1 MRVTTGLARGR
12 TLGCSAGNGH
22 QTFFGYDK
30 AGSVQYYSELC
41 GGLHLFGPVCR
52 LRVKWASRRSA
63 AEPSTQSL
71 WMPLLKRLEA
81 VRANLKHCKLSDQAK
96 IAQMVAAS
104 FLKSTTTRFDIVFL
118 DPPYQQKIIDAVLP
132 MVVGQMAPQGIIL
145 CETERNEQLPES
157 AGDYEIAKTYFYG
170 KAKITAYRRKEGQEE
185 E

>member
-12 TLGCSAGNGH
+12 TLVAPQGMDTRPSSDMTKQAVFNIIQNYVEGC
-22 QTFFGYDK
+22 TFLDLVADAASK
-30 AGSVQYYSELC
+30 AV
-41 GGLHLFGPVCR
+41 
-52 LRVKWASRRSA
+52 
-63 AEPSTQSL
+63 
-71 WMPLLKRLEA
+71 EA

-96 IAQMVAAS
+96 IAQMDAAS

>member
-1 MRVTTGLARGR
+1 MQAL
-12 TLGCSAGNGH
+12 
-22 QTFFGYDK
+22 
-30 AGSVQYYSELC
+30 
-41 GGLHLFGPVCR
+41 
-52 LRVKWASRRSA
+52 VKWASRRSA

-71 WMPLLKRLEA
+71 WMPLLKRLKP
-81 VRANLKHCKLSDQAK
+81 RANLKHCKLSDQAK
-96 IAQMVAAS
+96 IAQMDAAS

>member
-1 MRVTTGLARGR
+1 MQA
-12 TLGCSAGNGH
+12 
-22 QTFFGYDK
+22 
-30 AGSVQYYSELC
+30 
-41 GGLHLFGPVCR
+41 P
-52 LRVKWASRRSA
+52 VKWASRRSA

-71 WMPLLKRLEA
+71 WMPLLKRLK
-81 VRANLKHCKLSDQAK
+81 RS
-96 IAQMVAAS
+96 AQTSSTAS
-104 FLKSTTTRFDIVFL
+104 FL